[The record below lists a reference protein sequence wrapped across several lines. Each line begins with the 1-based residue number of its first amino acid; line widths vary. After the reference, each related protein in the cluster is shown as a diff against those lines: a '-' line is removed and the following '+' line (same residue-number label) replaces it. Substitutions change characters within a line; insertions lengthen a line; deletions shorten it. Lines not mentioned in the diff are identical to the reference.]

1 VCGRGEVGGG
11 EHSARQVD
19 ARTSRSGPTGGVAPL
34 EDGTK
39 TSNLTSLV
47 QPLPYNSSD
56 VKRQPL
62 RRISGGQQPV
72 TKVTPGIVA
81 IFLNGN
87 KESKEEYGRC
97 HLAPR

>member
-1 VCGRGEVGGG
+1 MAGVGRGTC
-11 EHSARQVD
+11 SARHSD
-19 ARTSRSGPTGGVAPL
+19 ARTNKGSPTRGRH
-34 EDGTK
+34 K

-72 TKVTPGIVA
+72 TKVTPGIVV

-87 KESKEEYGRC
+87 KGSKKECGSC